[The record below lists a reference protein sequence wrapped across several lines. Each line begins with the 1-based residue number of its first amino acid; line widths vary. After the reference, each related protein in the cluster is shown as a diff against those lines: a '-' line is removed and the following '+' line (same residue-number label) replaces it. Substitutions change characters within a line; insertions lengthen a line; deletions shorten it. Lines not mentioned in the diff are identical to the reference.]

1 MSAACVLLA
10 AGRSARMGGG
20 DKLLAPLA
28 GKPVL
33 AHSLAALA
41 ACDDIAHVVVVT
53 SPANRAAAAR
63 IARAHGGGKVR
74 ALATGGAERQD
85 SAAAGLAAL
94 PRAELVAVHDGARP
108 LVEAAD
114 FSEGLRIARE
124 LGAAVA
130 GAPLVDT
137 VKRVD
142 ARERVLDTPPR
153 AELRAVA
160 TPQVFCRDLL
170 LRAHRAAAADGV
182 SATDDAALVERLGE
196 PVAVYPSQRRN
207 LKITTA
213 DDLLIAETLLN
224 PLLNPIGPATHA
236 LRTGIG
242 IDSHRFKSGRRLIL
256 GGVEIPD
263 HDGLDGHSDADALTH
278 AVIDALLGAAGLG
291 DIGRHFP
298 PGDPQWADADSI
310 ALLRRV
316 AALLADCAAR
326 PQSVDATVIAERPR
340 LAPYID
346 AMRARLADALELN
359 PAQINVKAA
368 TAEGMGALGRAEG
381 IQAHAVANV
390 RVTLRNEPT
399 PQSDQ

>member
-53 SPANRAAAAR
+53 SPANRAAAVR

-74 ALATGGAERQD
+74 ALANGGAERQD
-85 SAAAGLAAL
+85 SVAAGLAAL

-160 TPQVFCRDLL
+160 TPQVFRRELL

-196 PVAVYPSQRRN
+196 PVAVYPSRRRN

-224 PLLNPIGPATHA
+224 PIGPAAHT

-242 IDSHRFKSGRRLIL
+242 IDSHRFKAGRRLIL

-278 AVIDALLGAAGLG
+278 AIIDALLGAAGLG

-316 AALLADCAAR
+316 AAMLADCAAH

-346 AMRARLADALELN
+346 AMRARLAGALELN
-359 PAQINVKAA
+359 PAQLNVKAA

>member
-10 AGRSARMGGG
+10 AGRSARMGGA

-41 ACDDIAHVVVVT
+41 ACDDIAHIVVVT

-63 IARAHGGGKVR
+63 VARAHGGGKVR
-74 ALATGGAERQD
+74 ALAAGGAERQH
-85 SAAAGLAAL
+85 SVAAGLAAL
-94 PRAELVAVHDGARP
+94 PNVELVAVHDGARP

-114 FSEGLRIARE
+114 FSEGLRTARE

-160 TPQVFCRDLL
+160 TPQVFRRDLL

-196 PVAVYPSQRRN
+196 PVAVYPARRRN

-224 PLLNPIGPATHA
+224 PATYT

-242 IDSHRFKSGRRLIL
+242 IDSHRFKTGRRLIL
-256 GGVEIPD
+256 GGVEIPG

-278 AVIDALLGAAGLG
+278 AIIDALLGAAGLG

-316 AALLADCAAR
+316 AAMLADCAAR
-326 PQSVDATVIAERPR
+326 PQSVDATIIAERPR

-346 AMRARLADALELN
+346 AMRARLADALDLS
-359 PAQINVKAA
+359 PAQLNVKAA

>member
-41 ACDDIAHVVVVT
+41 ACDDIAHVVLVT
-53 SPANRAAAAR
+53 STANRAAVAQ

-74 ALATGGAERQD
+74 ALATGGAERQH
-85 SAAAGLAAL
+85 SVAAGLAAL
-94 PRAELVAVHDGARP
+94 PRVELVAVHDGARP
-108 LVEAAD
+108 LVKAAD
-114 FSEGLRIARE
+114 FSEGLRIARAI
-124 LGAAVA
+124 GAAVA

-160 TPQVFCRDLL
+160 TPQVFRRDLL
-170 LRAHRAAAADGV
+170 RRAHRAAAADGV

-196 PVAVYPSQRRN
+196 PVVVYPSRRRN

-213 DDLLIAETLLN
+213 DDLLIADALLN
-224 PLLNPIGPATHA
+224 LLSPATHT

-242 IDSHRFKSGRRLIL
+242 IDSHRFKAGRRLIL

-278 AVIDALLGAAGLG
+278 AIIDALLGAAGLG

-316 AALLADCAAR
+316 AAMLGDCAAR
-326 PQSVDATVIAERPR
+326 PQSVDAVVIAERPR

-346 AMRARLADALELN
+346 AMRARLADALDLN
-359 PAQINVKAA
+359 PANLNVKAT

-399 PQSDQ
+399 VRLGE

>member
-41 ACDDIAHVVVVT
+41 ACGDIAHVVVVT

-74 ALATGGAERQD
+74 ALAAGGAERQH
-85 SAAAGLAAL
+85 SVAAGLAAL
-94 PRAELVAVHDGARP
+94 PNVGLVAVHDGARP

-160 TPQVFCRDLL
+160 TPQVFRRELL

-182 SATDDAALVERLGE
+182 SVTDDAALVERLGE
-196 PVAVYPSQRRN
+196 PVAVYPSRRRN

-224 PLLNPIGPATHA
+224 PLNPRSPAMQT

-242 IDSHRFKSGRRLIL
+242 IDSHRFKAGRRLIL

-278 AVIDALLGAAGLG
+278 AIIDALLGAAGLG

-298 PGDPQWADADSI
+298 PGDPQWTDADSI

-316 AALLADCAAR
+316 AAMLADCAAH

-359 PAQINVKAA
+359 PAQLNVKAA